1 MKKIPCPVLWLL
13 FVLGMLLPDRLEA
26 SVMYDRQ
33 ILRLEFAAREL
44 KDTLKES
51 GRENLQVALID
62 KPDES

>member
-33 ILRLEFAAREL
+33 IPRLAFTAQEL
-44 KDTLKES
+44 NNALKES
-51 GRENLQVALID
+51 GWEDLQVALID